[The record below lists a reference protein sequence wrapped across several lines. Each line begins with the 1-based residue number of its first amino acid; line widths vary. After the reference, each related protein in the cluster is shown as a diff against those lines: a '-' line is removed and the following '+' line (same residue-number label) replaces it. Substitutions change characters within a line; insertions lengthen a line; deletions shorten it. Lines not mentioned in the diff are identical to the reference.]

1 MLTDSFGR
9 IHNYLRISIT
19 DNCNLRCSYCMPGEN
34 YEFTP
39 SSKLM
44 QADEINTIA
53 GIFVSQGVN
62 KIRLTGGEPLVRK
75 DVGKII
81 ESLSTYPVEL
91 VLTTNGIRLDE
102 FAGILKNSGV
112 RSVNVSLDT
121 LNADK
126 FLLITKRDYFK
137 KVIQNIELISKQ
149 NIEVKVNAVVMKGVN
164 DKEITD
170 FIEWTREVPV
180 HVRFIEFMPFS
191 GNRWESQKVFGLEQ
205 ILEEIRS
212 KFNFVK
218 LTDYP
223 HDTSKKYKVPG
234 HAGSFAVISTITVP
248 FCGDCNRMR
257 LTADGKMKNCLFS
270 KSEVD
275 LLTAFRKGEDI
286 LPMIQQCITS
296 KAAERGGQFDPDF
309 EKVDSAS
316 IQNRSMIAIG
326 G

>member
-9 IHNYLRISIT
+9 NHTYLRISIT

-34 YEFTP
+34 YEFTA

-44 QADEINTIA
+44 QPDEINAIA

-75 DVGKII
+75 DAGKII
-81 ESLSTYPVEL
+81 ESLSALPVEL
-91 VLTTNGIRLDE
+91 VLSTNGIRLDE
-102 FAGILKNSGV
+102 FAGILKNAGV
-112 RSVNVSLDT
+112 RCVNVSLDT

-149 NIEVKVNAVVMKGVN
+149 KIEVKVNAVIMKGVN
-164 DKEITD
+164 DKEIND
-170 FIEWTREVPV
+170 FIEWTKEVPV
-180 HVRFIEFMPFS
+180 HIRFIEFMPFS

-205 ILEEIRS
+205 ILEEIGS
-212 KFNFVK
+212 KYSYIK
-218 LTDYP
+218 LTDHP
-223 HDTSKKYKVPG
+223 HDTSKKYKVQG
-234 HAGSFAVISTITVP
+234 HAGSFAIISTITVP

-275 LLTAFRKGEDI
+275 LLSALRRGEDI
-286 LPMIQQCITS
+286 LPLIQQCIFS
-296 KAAERGGQFDPDF
+296 KAAERGGQLAPDF
-309 EKVDSAS
+309 EKIDSGS

>member
-9 IHNYLRISIT
+9 MHNYLRISIT
-19 DNCNLRCSYCMPGEN
+19 DNCNLRCSYCMPGED

-44 QADEINTIA
+44 QVDEINTIA

-75 DVGKII
+75 DAGKII
-81 ESLSTYPVEL
+81 ESLSAYPVEL

-102 FAGILKNSGV
+102 FAGLLKNSGI

-121 LNADK
+121 LNAEK

-149 NIEVKVNAVVMKGVN
+149 GIEVKVNAVVMKGVN

-170 FIEWTREVPV
+170 FIEWTREVSV

-205 ILEEIRS
+205 MLEEIGS
-212 KFNFVK
+212 KFSFIK

-223 HDTSKKYKVPG
+223 HDTSKKYMVPG
-234 HAGSFAVISTITVP
+234 HAGSFAIISTITVP

-270 KSEVD
+270 KTEVD
-275 LLTAFRKGEDI
+275 LLTALRKGEDI
-286 LPMIQQCITS
+286 LPMIQQCIS
-296 KAAERGGQFDPDF
+296 NKAAERGGQFDPDF